1 MKPLTATRSIRLV
14 VALYSV
20 RNMILLSSITNE
32 QGNSEAAI
40 ARLCTTT
47 EGASLKRRDTLA
59 ESVGRLCQH
68 QKRCRCCSAGLVA
81 RVTGCFGSP
90 C

>member
-1 MKPLTATRSIRLV
+1 MIEK
-14 VALYSV
+14 
-20 RNMILLSSITNE
+20 RNVDHSARGNQLWWTVLECPEGTHNE

-81 RVTGCFGSP
+81 RVTGCFG
-90 C
+90 